1 MTTEGSKGMA
11 AAEAE
16 IERLARALSGTRDA
30 LKLEREDLVR
40 LRVEVR
46 ELREAL
52 ELVVAH
58 NDLVPSCTPVC
69 PLVVDLARNVLTKFA
84 AMNASPKP

>member
-1 MTTEGSKGMA
+1 MRYEGSKGLP

-16 IERLARALSGTRDA
+16 INRLRAELARREGELKAELS
-30 LKLEREDLVR
+30 R

-58 NDLVPSCTPVC
+58 NELVPSCIPVC
-69 PLVVDLARNVLTKFA
+69 PLVVDLARNALTKIR
-84 AMNASPKP
+84 